1 MAKYYGTVGYTDT
14 IETDPAGH
22 PGVFAE
28 AVIAERK
35 YYGDILA
42 NNRRYEQGNGLN
54 DDLNVRNEIS
64 IMADP
69 FALENFSKLR
79 YVSWLGKFWKISD
92 AKVDFPRIILTIGG
106 LYNGPTS
113 GTA

>member
-1 MAKYYGTVGYTDT
+1 MAKYFGIVGYVDT
-14 IETDPAGH
+14 IETDPANH
-22 PGVFAE
+22 PGVFRE
-28 AVIAERK
+28 AVTAERE

-42 NNRRYEQGNGLN
+42 NNRRYEKGVGLN

-64 IMADP
+64 IVADP

-79 YVSWLGKFWKISD
+79 YISWLGKLWKISD
-92 AKVDFPRIILTIGG
+92 VKVEFPRLILTIGG
-106 LYNGPTS
+106 LYNGPSS